1 MKQILNLHDFLHV
14 RQRQIYATMQSVE
27 NVYEMR
33 LNETRHVHVNA

>member
-1 MKQILNLHDFLHV
+1 MKQILNLHDFLNV

-27 NVYEMR
+27 NVHEMR